1 MSRDPNAFHG
11 SYTSL
16 AMDCK
21 HVIHFSVPS
30 ALEIKLSRPADTYSK
45 PLDWDDQY
53 APIAF
58 VCESA
63 NTLLCPSC
71 EAAMR
76 KELRDADANYKYV
89 WADGNGDSRN
99 ETGERSAEHKDA
111 ARRYNRAA
119 AKVANFEDRMADRAN
134 TISQAAAKAAKE
146 QQWEAARE
154 VKFAKFV
161 VQLDSITEEQ
171 DGDENGS
178 ISSTSSRDSAVELAE
193 AWAGFDLD
201 K

>member
-1 MSRDPNAFHG
+1 MAPDPNAYHG

-30 ALEIKLSRPADTYSK
+30 ALEIKLSRPANTYSE

-53 APIAF
+53 PPIDF

-76 KELRDADANYKYV
+76 KELRDAEANYKAV
-89 WADGNGDSRN
+89 WAKGNGDSRN

-111 ARRYNRAA
+111 ARRYNRAVV
-119 AKVANFEDRMADRAN
+119 KVANFEARMADRAN

-146 QQWEAARE
+146 KQWEAGRE
-154 VKFAKFV
+154 VKFAKFDTEL
-161 VQLDSITEEQ
+161 QSISEEEEE
-171 DGDENGS
+171 DVS
-178 ISSTSSRDSAVELAE
+178 VSSTSSRDSAVELAE
-193 AWAGFDLD
+193 AWAGFDLN

>member
-1 MSRDPNAFHG
+1 MAPDPNAYHG

-30 ALEIKLSRPADTYSK
+30 ALEIKLSRPASTYSE

-53 APIAF
+53 PPIDF

-76 KELRDADANYKYV
+76 KELRDAEANYKAV

-99 ETGERSAEHKDA
+99 ETGERSPEHKDA
-111 ARRYNRAA
+111 ARRYNRAVV
-119 AKVANFEDRMADRAN
+119 KVANFEDRMANRAN

-146 QQWEAARE
+146 QMWEAGRE
-154 VKFAKFV
+154 VKFAKFDTE
-161 VQLDSITEEQ
+161 LESIAEEQ
-171 DGDENGS
+171 DDEEDVS

-193 AWAGFDLD
+193 AWAGFDLN